1 MINYHVNE
9 LIDECLGRYYQTF
22 AVTLDTAD
30 FVPVECNLMI
40 FSYILKKL
48 RKQFKKI
55 DKEDRKYQ
63 RQLAAELK
71 RQRRGANTHE

>member
-9 LIDECLGRYYQTF
+9 LIDECLCRYYQTF
-22 AVTLDTAD
+22 ACTLDTAHY
-30 FVPVECNLMI
+30 VPIEYNLYI
-40 FSYILKKL
+40 LSYIAKNL
-48 RKQFKKI
+48 RKQFKKL
-55 DKEDRKYQ
+55 DREDRKYQ